1 MPRRPLAFVSCALV
15 QSSTTPQ
22 SATYLAMPRSRNDIA
37 AEIPRAANAP
47 PRSIEKKKLIR
58 SEEHT
63 SELQSLRHL
72 VCRLLLE
79 KKKKTKK
86 CIIKNRKINK
96 TIYTRA
102 STTKR

>member
-47 PRSIEKKKLIR
+47 PRSIEKKEIDRQRQHAREWVRVGGPFPCSRAAHDLDR
-58 SEEHT
+58 AVDV
-63 SELQSLRHL
+63 LSLEARIGD
-72 VCRLLLE
+72 R
-79 KKKKTKK
+79 
-86 CIIKNRKINK
+86 
-96 TIYTRA
+96 
-102 STTKR
+102 